1 MAKFQIYLMNLRS
14 LENEFSPTY
23 SLIPISDFKTQ
34 YRENDATKNIPIQ
47 MSDLILKEQNQE
59 NIDSYRDKR
68 KYSTASFE
76 QDNSFC
82 YTYNEKFQI
91 HQNTQRTLT
100 FSMNQNF
107 IRVDRIEKNPFINY
121 LFIGAQLLLIDKYDN
136 HHLMTVS
143 KISYDFKSHN
153 TVFNYECQDSFNYQ
167 LSRQNSG
174 YEIENNAEST
184 TFLGA
189 RSLD

>member
-1 MAKFQIYLMNLRS
+1 MAKFKIYLMNLRN

-23 SLIPISDFKTQ
+23 SLMPISDFKTQ
-34 YRENDATKNIPIQ
+34 YCENNATKNIPIQ
-47 MSDLILKEQNQE
+47 MSDLIIKEQNQE

-136 HHLMTVS
+136 HHLMTIS

-174 YEIENNAEST
+174 YEIENNINST
-184 TFLGA
+184 SFLGA
-189 RSLD
+189 QSLD